1 MEDDADLLN
10 MDQNNQLGGMD
21 QEQLTA
27 EEKEEAIFKTL
38 TTNNPQAPHNLT
50 KFSYKDRLFKTE
62 DLVEQMVIHF
72 SFDGD
77 ILIKDC
83 DEARD
88 LEEFW
93 DNKKRTNQG
102 LLDKINVAIKEEFGK
117 DPCKYSFPKSSAYKF
132 KLIQWRAMTR
142 LKRNP
147 LGISS
152 ISKKDLVK
160 LLTFL

>member
-27 EEKEEAIFKTL
+27 EEKEEAMFKTL

-50 KFSYKDRLFKTE
+50 KFSYKDRHFRTD

-77 ILIKDC
+77 ILIKDS

-88 LEEFW
+88 QEEFW
-93 DNKKRTNQG
+93 DNKKRTN
-102 LLDKINVAIKEEFGK
+102 
-117 DPCKYSFPKSSAYKF
+117 
-132 KLIQWRAMTR
+132 
-142 LKRNP
+142 
-147 LGISS
+147 
-152 ISKKDLVK
+152 
-160 LLTFL
+160 